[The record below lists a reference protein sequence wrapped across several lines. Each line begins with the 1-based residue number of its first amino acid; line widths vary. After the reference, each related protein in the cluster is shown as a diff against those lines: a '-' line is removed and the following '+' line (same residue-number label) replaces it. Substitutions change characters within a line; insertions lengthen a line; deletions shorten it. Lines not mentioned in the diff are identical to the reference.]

1 MNRIGIFAT
10 GVASVT
16 LIMFALAYAALV
28 ATVGTGPLPAF
39 AYGNGDG
46 TSNTHTVIGTPVPF
60 SLNYS
65 AQLKGG
71 YVSAGDGM
79 RASGPPGNGSI
90 TLPGVPAG
98 STIAKAYLYWSVVNS
113 TLTPALGMGTLN
125 GNAVSGTNYA
135 TTASPCWD
143 SPVTRQIYN
152 FVADVTADA
161 VFGVNTLTGFASG
174 GPPTFPPTEPLL
186 EGASLVVVYANPAS
200 QNHQIDIYHGARSFI
215 GAPVETLTMS
225 GFTAVVGSSQTTW
238 IVADGQ
244 PNSPPFNNKTH
255 VDGVVTQ
262 SPALNGADGDFWDTN
277 TQDVTAN
284 IPPADTSI
292 TVGAESSFDLGAGD
306 CITWVAQALSV
317 PVQEPATPS
326 PTPTPGPSSV
336 GGLVDLP
343 VTPAGT
349 DPSGAGTALLL
360 VLLASVAGLA
370 SGGTA
375 LVVARRRS

>member
-1 MNRIGIFAT
+1 LNRIGIFAT
-10 GVASVT
+10 GVVTAT
-16 LIMFALAYAALV
+16 LIAFALAYAALV

-46 TSNTHTVIGTPVPF
+46 TSSTTTVIGTPVPF

-98 STIAKAYLYWSVVNS
+98 STITKAYLYWSVINS
-113 TLTPALGMGTLN
+113 TMTPALGMGTLN

-143 SPVTRQIYN
+143 SPVPRQIYS

-161 VFGVNTLTGFASG
+161 VFGVNALTGFASG

-186 EGASLVVVYANPAS
+186 EGASLIVVYSNPAS
-200 QNHQIDIYHGARSFI
+200 QNHQVDIYHGARSFI
-215 GAPVETLTMS
+215 GPPVETLTMS
-225 GFTAVVGSSQTTW
+225 GFTAVAGSSQTTW
-238 IVADGQ
+238 VVADGQ
-244 PNSPPFNNKTH
+244 PNSPPFNNKTR

-317 PVQEPATPS
+317 PVQEPPPPTPA
-326 PTPTPGPSSV
+326 PTPGPV

-343 VTPAGT
+343 VTPTGAG
-349 DPSGAGTALLL
+349 SNGAGTALLAI
-360 VLLASVAGLA
+360 LLTSAAVVA
-370 SGGTA
+370 SGGAA
-375 LVVARRRS
+375 LSLARRRS

>member
-10 GVASVT
+10 GVVFVT
-16 LIMFALAYAALV
+16 LIVVALAYAALV
-28 ATVGTGPLPAF
+28 ATVGTAPLPAL

-46 TSNTHTVIGTPVPF
+46 TSNSTTIIGTPVPF

-65 AQLKGG
+65 VQLKGD
-71 YVSAGDGM
+71 YVAAGDGM

-90 TLPGVPAG
+90 TLPAVPGG
-98 STIAKAYLYWSVVNS
+98 STITKAFLYWSVVNS
-113 TLTPALGMGTLN
+113 TSTGASGTLN
-125 GNAVSGTNYA
+125 GNAIVGTNYA

-152 FVADVTADA
+152 FVADVTAFA
-161 VFGVNTLTGFASG
+161 NLGVNTLTGFASG

-200 QNHQIDIYHGARSFI
+200 QNHQIDIHQGARSFI
-215 GAPVETLTMS
+215 GPPVETLTMS
-225 GFTAVVGSSQTTW
+225 GFTAVAGSSQTTW

-244 PNSPPFNNKTH
+244 PNSPPFNNKTR

-317 PVQEPATPS
+317 PIAEPPP
-326 PTPTPGPSSV
+326 PTPTPGPGPV
-336 GGLVDLP
+336 GGLVELA
-343 VTPAGT
+343 VTPTDAG
-349 DPSGAGTALLL
+349 PSGS
-360 VLLASVAGLA
+360 ASVPLGILA
-370 SGGTA
+370 ATVALALGGTA
-375 LVVARRRS
+375 LSVARRRS